1 MNTSQQ
7 LQKKLDPNPDSWVA
21 VFCFVLSNLYADH
34 KRERSATP
42 SLAFTFPRGGL
53 QYYVRI
59 KVIHLCQY
67 LSFVFAYGK
76 CLYCICVVGYFI

>member
-1 MNTSQQ
+1 MNISQQ
-7 LQKKLDPNPDSWVA
+7 LQKKLDPRHLESR
-21 VFCFVLSNLYADH
+21 FMGSSFLLCLSNLYADH

-76 CLYCICVVGYFI
+76 CLYCICVVG